1 MNNTRKKL
9 WHLSIQRGFARNNLT
24 KNDGSYWATAW
35 LLTASY
41 VYIIIYIDIYD
52 HVHPIWLRLC
62 IYIYITHLYPDKK
75 YHHALLKSLPRASRY
90 KACNVPWGCQVK
102 TWGSDQKDRER
113 TSDELNSPMKLNM
126 DPPKPVSFYEGT
138 SLSKQKWR
146 FQFRFHVFFN
156 VWRHHEWGLHC
167 SSIRGWL
174 SQMMPGRLITPF
186 LRVI

>member
-1 MNNTRKKL
+1 MAFE
-9 WHLSIQRGFARNNLT
+9 HT
-24 KNDGSYWATAW
+24 KRFCEKQSHQKWWFILGHSMTFDGLICIYN
-35 LLTASY
+35 
-41 VYIIIYIDIYD
+41 YIYR
-52 HVHPIWLRLC
+52 HIWSC
-62 IYIYITHLYPDKK
+62 TPNMITIMYIYITHLYPDKK